1 MMASM
6 PPEAG
11 LAPAGPANS
20 CQQVFVA
27 AFYDIVTAAENGVT
41 VVARIGMLRALNRHV
56 EQVFNSSRKATHWGK
71 RKLKWDE

>member
-1 MMASM
+1 
-6 PPEAG
+6 
-11 LAPAGPANS
+11 
-20 CQQVFVA
+20 VA
-27 AFYDIVTAAENGVT
+27 ACYDIVTAAENWVT